1 MMVEQWVSFWMHLRV
16 ASKCLEAPL
25 RITVVLT
32 MAFHAVIAGLI
43 LEFENEIKPGRIEAG
58 VSRLHREFLAR
69 WLQPQNNF
77 LQHV

>member
-1 MMVEQWVSFWMHLRV
+1 MVERWVSFWMHLRV

-25 RITVVLT
+25 RIPMMLT
-32 MAFHAVIAGLI
+32 MAFYAVVAGLN
-43 LEFENEIKPGRIEAG
+43 LEFENEIKTSRIEAG
-58 VSRLHREFLAR
+58 VSRLHREFPTR